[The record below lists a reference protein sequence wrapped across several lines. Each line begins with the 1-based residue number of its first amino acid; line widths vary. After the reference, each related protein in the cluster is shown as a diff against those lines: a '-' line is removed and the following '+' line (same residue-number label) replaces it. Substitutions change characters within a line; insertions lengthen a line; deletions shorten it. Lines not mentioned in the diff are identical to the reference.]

1 MKQCAHAKL
10 VKTTIFL
17 LLTLLSILGY
27 NRFLDLYGVEEVMMV
42 KEYHDGGATWLD
54 DDHPTYMTVVYKGE
68 VQVTQVNATE
78 KIRISFLEAIKTR
91 KSFRFR
97 TVETVVTDRLQNK
110 DFSGYDYVAIKLK
123 RLSLNTV
130 EFYHNFNGPREYTN
144 RPLADE
150 AVTIGFFSVFL
161 FLLVASWFVFEGI
174 WALSSHSN
182 WSLPTDYGKLPRLS
196 FPGSKYL
203 LVVAVSVI
211 LFQFDFWSF
220 GFLVFERTP
229 GFYET
234 LLVWFIVGVM
244 RTLLCVFVASRVKG
258 IRFMDVFGKGAF
270 LAGYFIS
277 GLPLIINEVCIHRI
291 LDVHV
296 YPEALQRLVPYRIVA
311 DLTRGMAREI
321 FGALQIPYG
330 TYLIPYTFL
339 IEPLIIELPRLL
351 IYLLLLGVSCDAPHR
366 RHRDQHEA
374 D

>member
-1 MKQCAHAKL
+1 MKQYASAKL
-10 VKTTIFL
+10 LKTTIFL

-27 NRFLDLYGVEEVMMV
+27 NRFLDLYSVEELLMV
-42 KEYHDGGATWLD
+42 KEYHAGGTTWLD
-54 DDHPTYMTVVYKGE
+54 NDHPTYMTAVYKGE
-68 VQVTQVNATE
+68 VQVSVNATE
-78 KIRISFLEAIKTR
+78 KIRVSFLEAIKTR
-91 KSFRFR
+91 KSFRFK
-97 TVETVVTDRLQNK
+97 TIETVVTDRLQNK
-110 DFSGYDYVAIKLK
+110 YFNGYDYVAIKLK

-130 EFYHNFNGPREYTN
+130 EFYHDFIGLREYTN

-150 AVTIGFFSVFL
+150 AVTYGYFSVFL
-161 FLLVASWFVFEGI
+161 FLLVASFLVFEGI

-203 LVVAVSVI
+203 LLVAVSVI

-220 GFLVFERTP
+220 GFLVFERAP

-234 LLVWFIVGVM
+234 LLVWFIVGVA
-244 RTLLCVFVASRVKG
+244 RTLLCVFVASHVKG

-270 LAGYFIS
+270 LAGYFIP
-277 GLPLIINEVCIHRI
+277 GIPMLINEVCIHRI

-296 YPEALQRLVPYRIVA
+296 YPEALQWLVPYHIVA

-321 FGALQIPYG
+321 FGALQIPYV

-339 IEPLIIELPRLL
+339 IEPIFIELPRLL
-351 IYLLLLGVSCDAPHR
+351 IYLLLLRAHIENVFSTTIVY
-366 RHRDQHEA
+366 
-374 D
+374 